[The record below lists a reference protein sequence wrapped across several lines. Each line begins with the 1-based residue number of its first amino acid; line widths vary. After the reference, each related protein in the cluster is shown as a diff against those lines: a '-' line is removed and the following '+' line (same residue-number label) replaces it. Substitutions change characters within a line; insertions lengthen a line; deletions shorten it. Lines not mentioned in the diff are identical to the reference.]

1 MRVLIYDEATG
12 DVLRAFSGSR
22 HLLDEQLRPG
32 EAFIESAAPVSGTRV
47 EGGAVVD
54 VAPPAPSPDYE
65 WNAAARRFDL
75 TPRRQRAED
84 AKVQIDALERQQLRA
99 LREQTLGRGG
109 TPAQLRKR
117 LEDIDDAIV
126 ELRKDL
132 T

>member
-1 MRVLIYDEATG
+1 VRVLIYNAATG
-12 DVLRAFSGSR
+12 EVLRSFSGSR
-22 HLLDEQLRPG
+22 HMLDEQLRPG
-32 EAFIESAAPVSGTRV
+32 EAFIESAAPVSGTRI

-54 VAPPAPSPDYE
+54 AAPPAPSPDYE

-99 LREQTLGRGG
+99 LREHAIGRGG

-117 LEDIDDAIV
+117 LEDIDDQITT
-126 ELRKDL
+126 LREQL
-132 T
+132 Q